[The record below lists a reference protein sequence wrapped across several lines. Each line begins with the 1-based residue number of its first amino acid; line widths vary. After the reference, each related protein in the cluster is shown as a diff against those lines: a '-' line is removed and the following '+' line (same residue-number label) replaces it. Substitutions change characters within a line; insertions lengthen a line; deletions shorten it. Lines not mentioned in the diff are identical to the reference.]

1 MRYRKICAILLCLAG
16 LAMAADIPRPA
27 PDLAIN
33 LPTGSQLHPSQYQGK
48 VVVLAFILTY
58 CSHCQFTSQ
67 ILAKL
72 QKEYGPQGLQVV
84 ASAIDPM
91 ALMKV
96 PDFVQQFQPGFPVGA
111 NEHDEAGRY
120 LQHPVMF
127 RMMMPQLVFI
137 DRKGTIRAQ
146 HAGDDEKFFDNATQ
160 EKNIREV
167 IEPLLKEGTAQA
179 AHKKK
184 AAR

>member
-1 MRYRKICAILLCLAG
+1 MSLRKICAIVLCLASTV
-16 LAMAADIPRPA
+16 MAADIPRPS

-33 LPTGSQLHPSQYQGK
+33 MNDGTQIHLGQYQGK

-58 CSHCQFTSQ
+58 CSHCQFTAQ
-67 ILAKL
+67 ILSRL

-91 ALMKV
+91 SSLKV
-96 PDFVQQFQPGFPVGA
+96 PDFIKQFQPGYPVGF
-111 NEHDEAGRY
+111 NEHDAAIEY
-120 LQHPVMF
+120 LQHPVMY
-127 RMMMPQLVFI
+127 RLMMPQLVFV

-146 HAGDDEKFFDNATQ
+146 HAGDEETFFNQATQ
-160 EKNIREV
+160 EKNLRDA
-167 IEPLLKEGTAQA
+167 IEPLLKETTQT
-179 AHKKK
+179 AHKKR

>member
-1 MRYRKICAILLCLAG
+1 MRFQNICAVFLCLAG
-16 LAMAADIPRPA
+16 LVVAADIPRPS
-27 PDLAIN
+27 PDFVIN
-33 LPTGSQLHPSQYQGK
+33 LNDGSQLHLSQYRGK

-58 CSHCQFTSQ
+58 CPHCQFTAQTLSG
-67 ILAKL
+67 L
-72 QKEYGPQGLQVV
+72 QKEYGPQGIQVV

-91 ALMKV
+91 ASMKV
-96 PDFVQQFQPGFPVGA
+96 PDFIKQFQPGYPVGS
-111 NEHDEAGRY
+111 NEHDAAVTY

-146 HAGDDEKFFDNATQ
+146 YAGDDEKFFDKATQ

-167 IEPLLKEGTAQA
+167 IEPLLKENVTQA
-179 AHKKK
+179 AHKKS
-184 AAR
+184 ASR